1 MITIENPII
10 NTNNISEKKRAI
22 KGNLIL
28 NFYILYKILN
38 EKNGVLL
45 KRSEIFIWKIGH
57 LPET

>member
-38 EKNGVLL
+38 EKNVVLL
-45 KRSEIFIWKIGH
+45 KRSEIFI
-57 LPET
+57 